1 MLVIRGQRVVLP
13 EGERP
18 ASIHIDQGVIG
29 EVRGYDDVSAAT
41 DVVDAGSL
49 MIIPGLVDTHVHVNE
64 PGRTEWEGFDTATRA
79 AAAGG
84 ITTIIDMPLNSIP
97 ATTDVDALEA
107 KRHAAR
113 GQCHVDVGF
122 WGGIVPGNDDQIE
135 PLIAAGVRGF
145 KCFMTPSGVDEFK
158 SVSEA
163 DLGRA
168 MSALARSSSP
178 HRPVLVHAED
188 PSRLREPAGD
198 RRAFSTF
205 VASRPIEAEVRA
217 IETVVALAAR
227 YHVAAHIVHVSSSDG
242 AAAVA
247 RGRAKRAMLTAET
260 CPHYLTFSAD
270 DVPDGATA
278 FKCAPPIRS
287 PEHRERL
294 WTALRDGVCSL
305 VVTDHSPAPPA
316 MKHLEAGDF
325 ISAWGGIASLELS
338 LATVWTGASK
348 RGFAVSDVVR
358 WMSHAPAQL
367 SGLAHR
373 KGSIRPGYDA
383 DLVLWDPT
391 AQIRIRGDV
400 LQQRHKLTAYDGRV
414 LQGSVRATYVRGVK
428 VWEHGGLAVAG
439 RGCLL

>member
-1 MLVIRGQRVVLP
+1 MFVIRGQRVILP

-18 ASIHIDQGVIG
+18 ASIHIDQDVIVDVRDYQ
-29 EVRGYDDVSAAT
+29 EVRAAT
-41 DVVDAGSL
+41 EVVDAGPL
-49 MIIPGLVDTHVHVNE
+49 MIMPGLVDTHVHVNE

-107 KRHAAR
+107 KRQAAR

-122 WGGIVPGNDDQIE
+122 WAGVVPGNDDQIE
-135 PLIAAGVRGF
+135 PLIGAGARGF
-145 KCFMTPSGVDEFK
+145 KCFMTPSGVDEFTF
-158 SVSEA
+158 VSEA

-168 MSALARSSSP
+168 MSALARSSLP
-178 HRPVLVHAED
+178 PRPLLVHAED
-188 PSRLREPAGD
+188 PSLLREPTGD

-217 IETVVALAAR
+217 IDTIAALSAR
-227 YHVAAHIVHVSSSDG
+227 YQVAAHIVHVSSGDG

-247 RGRAKRAMLTAET
+247 RGRANGALLTAET
-260 CPHYLTFSAD
+260 CPHYLTFAAG

-287 PEHRERL
+287 SQHRERL
-294 WTALRDGVCSL
+294 WAALREGICSL

-316 MKHLEAGDF
+316 MKQLEAGDF

-338 LATVWTGASK
+338 LAAVWTGASR
-348 RGFAVSDVVR
+348 RGFSVSDVAR
-358 WMSHAPAQL
+358 WMSHAPAKL
-367 SGLAHR
+367 CGLGHR
-373 KGSIRPGYDA
+373 KGSIQRGYDA
-383 DLVLWDPT
+383 DLVLWDPAKQGRVHST
-391 AQIRIRGDV
+391 V
-400 LQQRHKLTAYDGRV
+400 LQQRHKVTPYDGLL
-414 LQGSVRATYVRGVK
+414 LQGAVEATYLRGVK
-428 VWEHGGLAVAG
+428 VWEHGRLAVG
-439 RGCLL
+439 GLGCLL